1 MEHELQSTLAGPVN
15 NCKRSLT
22 KT

>member
-1 MEHELQSTLAGPVN
+1 MEYELQSTLAGPVN